1 MTRLGLH
8 TGTHGSSG
16 RLRVVVVG
24 GGIAGTETALTI
36 ARGHANADVTLVS
49 QWPSLRILPNLVYV
63 PLGMSAARIDAPLEP
78 ALTSVGARLHIGLV
92 EHVDWVTQRVICDNA
107 TIPYDV
113 LVACPGTTTEPV
125 DGLPLRSLDD
135 AIKLRTALE
144 ALPPR
149 ESLSIVIRQLPNDT
163 WSAPG
168 YEFSMLLRAWLQAR
182 GMSHVHVTVATSDS
196 SPFLLFG
203 NVECSDVVAASL
215 DELGIDM
222 IRGIP
227 PGRIEGINGDINID
241 LGQLR
246 ARIVPGFPH
255 VGVGGYYDVR
265 ADGSV
270 CDGHFVVGDA
280 ANTPFKAA
288 FATSWQARRVLQ
300 AIGGDL
306 RCLGDAIDGVPVTHC
321 EYQMDMVHRTLVAR
335 IPCAHRLDHLSSDTR
350 ADVHTRTDPPD
361 KLHGTL
367 VNAVL
372 HADGYVMHTPRRF
385 HDWLLHARAERMP
398 A

>member
-1 MTRLGLH
+1 MTEPGLH
-8 TGTHGSSG
+8 MVGQGSSG

-36 ARGHANADVTLVS
+36 ALGHPHADVTLVS
-49 QWPSLRILPNLVYV
+49 QWPSLRMLPNLVYV

-78 ALTSVGARLHIGLV
+78 ALTSVGARLHVGVV
-92 EHVDWVTQRVICDNA
+92 EHVDMAAQRVICDN
-107 TIPYDV
+107 TSLPYDV

-125 DGLPLRSLDD
+125 AGLPLRSLDD
-135 AIKLRTALE
+135 ALRLRTALE
-144 ALPPR
+144 ALPLHER
-149 ESLSIVIRQLPNDT
+149 HSIVVRQLPDDT

-168 YEFSMLLRAWLQAR
+168 YEFAMLLRAWLIAR
-182 GMSHVHVTVATSDS
+182 GMSQVTVTVATSDS

-203 NVECSDVVAASL
+203 NVECSDLVAASL

-246 ARIVPGFPH
+246 ARIIPGLQH
-255 VGVGGYYDVR
+255 VGVSGYYDVR

-270 CDGHFVVGDA
+270 AEHHFVVGDA
-280 ANTPFKAA
+280 ANLPFKAA

-306 RCLGDAIDGVPVTHC
+306 RRLGETIDGVPVSHC

-335 IPCAHRLDHLSSDTR
+335 IPCANRLDHLSADTR
-350 ADVHTRTDPPD
+350 AAVYTRPEPPD
-361 KLHGTL
+361 KLQGTL

-372 HADGYVMHTPRRF
+372 HADGYVMHAPRRF
-385 HDWLLHARAERMP
+385 HDWLMHAGAPRIHA
-398 A
+398 